1 MGKNYYLKDRDI
13 LDQAL
18 EHSWGKTA
26 DAKAKEKA
34 YNREYYQ
41 RHKEEILRKARQ
53 AGEGIQRTAQNAVND
68 VRTAFSNERR
78 QASSPMDRNTIR
90 SYERAHEMN
99 DRLLG
104 GAKQRF
110 KNAENRVQE
119 SNTRAERFRRASDAE
134 RRKYDSEVERAK
146 ALRADP
152 RTSQLAVDARTEADS
167 HLSKAAEYQ
176 KMAREAGQETYNRLN
191 ESNRAYKN
199 QRRMANRRAASGAAL
214 NEASKAAQRD
224 DWGVYDKRF
233 DSKLARDAQN
243 AYSKLRNPKEM
254 ARRAGESTKAY
265 IDNAMGKNGR
275 RGAGAAQEVADELS
289 RQAKDQ
295 RSRAN
300 RFRDSARK
308 SVQRSNSSYK
318 QYQDLRDNPN
328 TKGYAPQAYD
338 NAVNEAHRA
347 IEYAGQYAKNAKRSA
362 ASAAAA
368 NAASNAAN
376 RPGYDTRYDSS
387 IVRGVQNT
395 KAKARGAMS
404 KAEKAAQQAREDA
417 KKRMKKWF
425 GHSDYSYKK
434 NELCHHGIK
443 DQKWGVRRFQY
454 EDGTLTPAGRE
465 RYRDDTG
472 SNTAR
477 VELPNGGTLKRSN
490 GVWQH
495 ITNNPFDEYS
505 QVSNSY
511 AIGQL
516 FKVLA
521 SNYGTGTSR
530 VDLSNGGTLKN
541 VNGQWKYISDNPLDE
556 YRDISEDYATTLMM
570 KEYKQRT

>member
-53 AGEGIQRTAQNAVND
+53 AGEGIRREANALKDIAEGRGSDRRPTNRNAYVKSHSWYHGKGTAYSTVD
-68 VRTAFSNERR
+68 PIVS
-78 QASSPMDRNTIR
+78 RNSAR
-90 SYERAHEMN
+90 GEMK
-99 DRLLG
+99 R
-104 GAKQRF
+104 AKQRADEWAERYKDNVAKGF
-110 KNAENRVQE
+110 KEAAAIDLDENRKAYTDYRDSKDKYDVMRKAAISRSHAEDEVARERQG
-119 SNTRAERFRRASDAE
+119 RGAER
-134 RRKYDSEVERAK
+134 
-146 ALRADP
+146 
-152 RTSQLAVDARTEADS
+152 
-167 HLSKAAEYQ
+167 
-176 KMAREAGQETYNRLN
+176 
-191 ESNRAYKN
+191 
-199 QRRMANRRAASGAAL
+199 
-214 NEASKAAQRD
+214 
-224 DWGVYDKRF
+224 RF

-254 ARRAGESTKAY
+254 VRRAGESTKAY

-275 RGAGAAQEVADELS
+275 RGAGVGQEEADRLS
-289 RQAKDQ
+289 RQSKDQ

-308 SVQRSNSSYK
+308 SVQRSNSSYQ

-425 GHSDYSYKK
+425 
-434 NELCHHGIK
+434 
-443 DQKWGVRRFQY
+443 
-454 EDGTLTPAGRE
+454 
-465 RYRDDTG
+465 
-472 SNTAR
+472 
-477 VELPNGGTLKRSN
+477 KR
-490 GVWQH
+490 
-495 ITNNPFDEYS
+495 
-505 QVSNSY
+505 
-511 AIGQL
+511 
-516 FKVLA
+516 
-521 SNYGTGTSR
+521 
-530 VDLSNGGTLKN
+530 
-541 VNGQWKYISDNPLDE
+541 
-556 YRDISEDYATTLMM
+556 
-570 KEYKQRT
+570 

>member
-1 MGKNYYLKDRDI
+1 MAKKNPYLNDRDI

-53 AGEGIQRTAQNAVND
+53 AGEGIQRTAQNAANAID
-68 VRTAFSNERR
+68 REARAISDTIMRPNYERRPQELSTWRYDYPDTGFRGQGIKNSWALERDKEDRNRTRDALKFPTAERNRARNEQRAYNAEQQLRKSANWRSANAAARNERSKK
-78 QASSPMDRNTIR
+78 ANTL
-90 SYERAHEMN
+90 MP
-99 DRLLG
+99 
-104 GAKQRF
+104 
-110 KNAENRVQE
+110 E
-119 SNTRAERFRRASDAE
+119 S
-134 RRKYDSEVERAK
+134 
-146 ALRADP
+146 
-152 RTSQLAVDARTEADS
+152 
-167 HLSKAAEYQ
+167 
-176 KMAREAGQETYNRLN
+176 
-191 ESNRAYKN
+191 
-199 QRRMANRRAASGAAL
+199 
-214 NEASKAAQRD
+214 
-224 DWGVYDKRF
+224 RF
-233 DSKLARDAQN
+233 DSKLVRDAQN
-243 AYSKLRNPKEM
+243 AYSKVRPGLRKAKNAAEDAINTAKNN
-254 ARRAGESTKAY
+254 AQAY

-275 RGAGAAQEVADELS
+275 RGSNIDTRQLEIDARKAQSKRNRINNAQQKAEKRADARWEQYQGLRQINPNSQFTKDADHAYTQAITQATQLKHPAKKS
-289 RQAKDQ
+289 RQ
-295 RSRAN
+295 
-300 RFRDSARK
+300 
-308 SVQRSNSSYK
+308 
-318 QYQDLRDNPN
+318 
-328 TKGYAPQAYD
+328 QA
-338 NAVNEAHRA
+338 
-347 IEYAGQYAKNAKRSA
+347 S
-362 ASAAAA
+362 ASAAAY

-425 GHSDYSYKK
+425 GHSDYGYKK
-434 NELCHHGIK
+434 NELYHHGIK

-454 EDGTLTPAGRE
+454 EDGSLTPAGRE
-465 RYRDDTG
+465 RYSNDTG

-516 FKVLA
+516 FKALA

>member
-1 MGKNYYLKDRDI
+1 MAKKNPYLNDRDI

-53 AGEGIQRTAQNAVND
+53 AGEGIQRTAQNAYNQARTQYNAARGSGQLPSQRIRRAGED

-78 QASSPMDRNTIR
+78 QASNPMDRNTIR
-90 SYERAHEMN
+90 PYERAHEMN
-99 DRLLG
+99 NRLLG
-104 GAKQRF
+104 DAKNRF
-110 KNAENRVQE
+110 DNAENRVQE
-119 SNTRAERFRRASDAE
+119 SNTRAERFRKASDAE
-134 RRKYDSEVERAK
+134 RRNYDSEVERAK
-146 ALRADP
+146 ALRADH
-152 RTSQLAVDARTEADS
+152 RTSQLAVDARTEADA

-254 ARRAGESTKAY
+254 VRRAGESAKAY
-265 IDNAMGKNGR
+265 VDNAMGKNGR
-275 RGAGAAQEVADELS
+275 RGAGAAQEVADKLS

-308 SVQRSNSSYK
+308 SVERSNSSYK

-425 GHSDYSYKK
+425 
-434 NELCHHGIK
+434 N
-443 DQKWGVRRFQY
+443 R
-454 EDGTLTPAGRE
+454 
-465 RYRDDTG
+465 
-472 SNTAR
+472 
-477 VELPNGGTLKRSN
+477 
-490 GVWQH
+490 
-495 ITNNPFDEYS
+495 
-505 QVSNSY
+505 
-511 AIGQL
+511 
-516 FKVLA
+516 
-521 SNYGTGTSR
+521 
-530 VDLSNGGTLKN
+530 
-541 VNGQWKYISDNPLDE
+541 
-556 YRDISEDYATTLMM
+556 
-570 KEYKQRT
+570 

>member
-53 AGEGIQRTAQNAVND
+53 AGEGIQRTAQNAYNAVRKESSALRRAANGGSSRHLVNPNAEAN
-68 VRTAFSNERR
+68 RGSRFF
-78 QASSPMDRNTIR
+78 RN
-90 SYERAHEMN
+90 
-99 DRLLG
+99 G
-104 GAKQRF
+104 GTGYFTPTTKGSREAAKQEIGIYSARRNASKEQYRELM
-110 KNAENRVQE
+110 KNP
-119 SNTRAERFRRASDAE
+119 NTRGYANQAYDNYQKSASEYSDSK
-134 RRKYDSEVERAK
+134 RKYDTMRKAYMRDAAAENEAAK
-146 ALRADP
+146 AR
-152 RTSQLAVDARTEADS
+152 RQES
-167 HLSKAAEYQ
+167 AER
-176 KMAREAGQETYNRLN
+176 K
-191 ESNRAYKN
+191 
-199 QRRMANRRAASGAAL
+199 
-214 NEASKAAQRD
+214 
-224 DWGVYDKRF
+224 F
-233 DSKLARDAQN
+233 DSKIVRDAQN

-254 ARRAGESTKAY
+254 ARRAGESAKNAVNSAKEY
-265 IDNAMGKNGR
+265 IDNAKGKNGR
-275 RGAGAAQEVADELS
+275 RGAGAAQEVADKLS

-295 RSRAN
+295 RTRAN

-308 SVQRSNSSYK
+308 SVQRSNSSYQ

-347 IEYAGQYAKNAKRSA
+347 IEYAGQYAKNAKRAS

-425 GHSDYSYKK
+425 
-434 NELCHHGIK
+434 N
-443 DQKWGVRRFQY
+443 R
-454 EDGTLTPAGRE
+454 
-465 RYRDDTG
+465 
-472 SNTAR
+472 
-477 VELPNGGTLKRSN
+477 
-490 GVWQH
+490 
-495 ITNNPFDEYS
+495 
-505 QVSNSY
+505 
-511 AIGQL
+511 
-516 FKVLA
+516 
-521 SNYGTGTSR
+521 
-530 VDLSNGGTLKN
+530 
-541 VNGQWKYISDNPLDE
+541 
-556 YRDISEDYATTLMM
+556 
-570 KEYKQRT
+570 